1 MSMTVGTG
9 GCGLNLTAASV
20 MIITE
25 EWWKESVVENAIS
38 RLHRQG
44 QQEEI
49 KVCKLFVSNSA
60 IDLEIVRVREGKS
73 EIDAGLL
80 EALTVRHDGEPDVP
94 DLLC

>member
-1 MSMTVGTG
+1 MLMIVGTG
-9 GCGLNLTAASV
+9 GCRLNLTAASV

-25 EWWKESVVENAIS
+25 EWWNESVVENAMS

-44 QQEEI
+44 QQEE
-49 KVCKLFVSNSA
+49 VEACKLFVSNSA